1 MEHQQNADL
10 KQYIA
15 AFIKWWWLIVVSVVV
30 AGLVSY
36 LAAQSQP
43 KQYFSSAT
51 LLVGQGTR
59 SVNANASDL
68 SISQALAQSYAD
80 IATREPVML
89 GTLNA
94 LQLPWDADV
103 LRNKVSARVVQG
115 TQLLEVSVIDTDPQ
129 RAKVLADTVANQL
142 IQQSPSAG
150 NLSLEDKQLV
160 QEQVADIRD
169 NLRRGKEDLKLI
181 DETINKAQSAQEIR
195 AAQSRQS
202 VLQQQMTRWQGTLGD
217 LLLQLQS
224 GAANSLSVI
233 EPAKVPSFPIGPNL
247 LQNVILA
254 VAIAF
259 ALSAG
264 AALVLEFLDD
274 TVKCA
279 DDVRHVLG
287 LTPMGSIARIETG
300 DLPSDKLVV
309 SRYPMSPA
317 AESYRVLRTNLQ
329 FKMGDKRIRTLMVT
343 STVPMEGKSLTSA
356 NLATVLAHSGKR
368 VLLVDADLRRPT
380 VHRIFEVGN
389 SAGLTTALASSTTDY
404 DEFIHEEV
412 LENLSVMTSG
422 PLPPNPAELLSSA
435 RMYEIVRVLSQ
446 RFDVVI
452 FDTPPVMAVADA
464 TVLASAVDGALLVV
478 DNNHTRK
485 KLLRQSFDALL
496 AVGTNVMGVVLNR
509 VSIRGNESSY
519 TYYYPQRNEVSGKSR
534 RRDRKPARIGS
545 PVGRLQSGMAVD
557 SADLPQMRSYSN
569 NGHTNGAANGGMGNG
584 SANGQN
590 GKDSNNKINR
600 QIG

>member
-1 MEHQQNADL
+1 MDQQNTDL
-10 KQYIA
+10 KQYTA
-15 AFIKWWWLIVVSVVV
+15 AFAKWWWLIVVSVVM
-30 AGLVSY
+30 AGIVSY

-43 KQYFSSAT
+43 RQYFSSAT

-59 SVNANASDL
+59 SLNTNASDL

-80 IATREPVML
+80 IATRDPVLL

-94 LQLPWDADV
+94 LQLPWDTGV
-103 LRNKVSARVVQG
+103 LRNKVNARVVQG
-115 TQLLEVSVIDTDPQ
+115 TQLLEVSVIDTDPE

-150 NLSLEDKQLV
+150 NLSIEDKQLV

-169 NLRRGKEDLKLI
+169 SLKRGKEELKLI
-181 DETINKAQSAQEIR
+181 DETINKAQSAQEMR

-233 EPAKVPSFPIGPNL
+233 EPGKVPSAPVGPNS

-264 AALVLEFLDD
+264 AALLLEFLDD
-274 TVKCA
+274 TIKGA

-287 LTPMGSIARIETG
+287 MTPMASIARIETG
-300 DLPSDKLVV
+300 DVPSDKLVV

-317 AESYRVLRTNLQ
+317 AESYRVLRANLQ

-368 VLLVDADLRRPT
+368 VLLVDSDLRRPT
-380 VHRIFEVGN
+380 IHRIFEVGN
-389 SAGLTTALASSTTDY
+389 SAGLTTALSRSTVDFS
-404 DEFIHEEV
+404 EIIHEEV

-422 PLPPNPAELLSSA
+422 PLPPNPAELLSSN
-435 RMYEIVRVLSQ
+435 RMLELVRALSQ

-496 AVGTNVMGVVLNR
+496 AVGTNVIGIVLNR
-509 VSIRGNESSY
+509 VSIRGRESSY
-519 TYYYPQRNEVSGKSR
+519 TYYYPQRNEGEGRSGR
-534 RRDRKPARIGS
+534 RRKPARLTAKANSLPNGI
-545 PVGRLQSGMAVD
+545 AVD
-557 SADLPQMRSYSN
+557 TPILPAVKSYDSN
-569 NGHTNGAANGGMGNG
+569 GNDNT
-584 SANGQN
+584 NGQN
-590 GKDSNNKINR
+590 GKDRSSKIGR
-600 QIG
+600 QVG

>member
-1 MEHQQNADL
+1 MDQQNTDL
-10 KQYIA
+10 KQYTA
-15 AFIKWWWLIVVSVVV
+15 AFAKWWWLIVVSVVM
-30 AGLVSY
+30 AGIVSY

-43 KQYFSSAT
+43 RQYFSSAT

-59 SVNANASDL
+59 SLNTNASDL

-80 IATREPVML
+80 IATRDPVLL

-94 LQLPWDADV
+94 LQLPWDTGV
-103 LRNKVSARVVQG
+103 LRNKVNARVVQG
-115 TQLLEVSVIDTDPQ
+115 TQLLEVSVIDTDPE

-150 NLSLEDKQLV
+150 NLSIEDKQLV

-169 NLRRGKEDLKLI
+169 SLKRGKEELKLI
-181 DETINKAQSAQEIR
+181 DETINKAQSAQEMR

-233 EPAKVPSFPIGPNL
+233 EPGKVPSAPVGPNS

-264 AALVLEFLDD
+264 AALLLEFLDD
-274 TVKCA
+274 TIKGA

-287 LTPMGSIARIETG
+287 MTPMASIARIETG
-300 DLPSDKLVV
+300 DVPSDKLVV

-317 AESYRVLRTNLQ
+317 AESYRVLRANLQ

-380 VHRIFEVGN
+380 IHHFFEVGN
-389 SAGLTTALASSTTDY
+389 SAGLTTALSSSTVDFS
-404 DEFIHEEV
+404 EIIHEEV

-422 PLPPNPAELLSSA
+422 PLPPNPAELLSSN
-435 RMYEIVRVLSQ
+435 RMLELVRALSQ

-496 AVGTNVMGVVLNR
+496 AVGTNVIGIVLNR
-509 VSIRGNESSY
+509 VSIRGRESSY
-519 TYYYPQRNEVSGKSR
+519 TYYYPQRNEGEGRSGR
-534 RRDRKPARIGS
+534 RRKPARLTAKANSLPNGI
-545 PVGRLQSGMAVD
+545 AVD
-557 SADLPQMRSYSN
+557 TPILPAVKSYDSN
-569 NGHTNGAANGGMGNG
+569 GNDNT
-584 SANGQN
+584 NGQN
-590 GKDSNNKINR
+590 GKDRSSKIGR
-600 QIG
+600 QVG

>member
-1 MEHQQNADL
+1 MDQQNTDL
-10 KQYIA
+10 KQYTA
-15 AFIKWWWLIVVSVVV
+15 AFAKWWWLIVVSVVM
-30 AGLVSY
+30 AGIVSY

-43 KQYFSSAT
+43 RQYFSSAT

-59 SVNANASDL
+59 SLNTNASDL

-80 IATREPVML
+80 IATRDPVLL

-94 LQLPWDADV
+94 LQLPWDTGV
-103 LRNKVSARVVQG
+103 LRNKVNARVVQG
-115 TQLLEVSVIDTDPQ
+115 TQLLEVSVIDTDPE

-150 NLSLEDKQLV
+150 NLSIEDKQLV

-169 NLRRGKEDLKLI
+169 SLKRGKEELKLI
-181 DETINKAQSAQEIR
+181 DETINKAQSAQEMR

-233 EPAKVPSFPIGPNL
+233 EPGKVPSAPVGPNS

-264 AALVLEFLDD
+264 AALLLEFLDD
-274 TVKCA
+274 TIKGA

-287 LTPMGSIARIETG
+287 MTPMASIARIETG
-300 DLPSDKLVV
+300 DVPSDKLVV

-317 AESYRVLRTNLQ
+317 AESYRVLRANLQ

-368 VLLVDADLRRPT
+368 VLLVDSDLRRPT
-380 VHRIFEVGN
+380 IHCIFEVGN
-389 SAGLTTALASSTTDY
+389 SAGLTTALSSSTVDFS
-404 DEFIHEEV
+404 EIIHEEV

-422 PLPPNPAELLSSA
+422 PLPPNPAELLSSN
-435 RMYEIVRVLSQ
+435 RMLELVRALSQ

-464 TVLASAVDGALLVV
+464 TVLASAVDGVLLVV

-496 AVGTNVMGVVLNR
+496 AVGTNVMGIVLNR
-509 VSIRGNESSY
+509 VSIRGRESSY
-519 TYYYPQRNEVSGKSR
+519 TYYYPQRNEGEGRSGR
-534 RRDRKPARIGS
+534 RRKPARLTAKANS
-545 PVGRLQSGMAVD
+545 LPSGIAVD
-557 SADLPQMRSYSN
+557 TSILSAVKSYDSN
-569 NGHTNGAANGGMGNG
+569 GNDNT
-584 SANGQN
+584 NGQN
-590 GKDSNNKINR
+590 GKDRGSKIGR
-600 QIG
+600 QVG

>member
-1 MEHQQNADL
+1 MDQQNTDL
-10 KQYIA
+10 KQYTA
-15 AFIKWWWLIVVSVVV
+15 AFAKWWWLIVVSVVM
-30 AGLVSY
+30 AGIVSY

-43 KQYFSSAT
+43 RQYFSSAT

-59 SVNANASDL
+59 SLNTNASDL

-80 IATREPVML
+80 IATRDPVLL

-94 LQLPWDADV
+94 LQLPWDTGV
-103 LRNKVSARVVQG
+103 LRNKVNARVVQG
-115 TQLLEVSVIDTDPQ
+115 TQLLEVSVIDTDPE

-150 NLSLEDKQLV
+150 NLSIEDKQLV

-169 NLRRGKEDLKLI
+169 SLKRGKEELKLI
-181 DETINKAQSAQEIR
+181 DETINKAQSAQEMR

-233 EPAKVPSFPIGPNL
+233 EPGKVPSAPVGPNS

-264 AALVLEFLDD
+264 AALLLEFLDD
-274 TVKCA
+274 TIKGA

-287 LTPMGSIARIETG
+287 MTPMASIARIETG
-300 DLPSDKLVV
+300 DVPSDKLVV

-329 FKMGDKRIRTLMVT
+329 FKMSDKRIRTLMVT

-389 SAGLTTALASSTTDY
+389 SAGLTTALSSSTVDFA
-404 DEFIHEEV
+404 EIIHEEV

-422 PLPPNPAELLSSA
+422 PLPPNPAELLSSN
-435 RMYEIVRVLSQ
+435 RMLELVRALSQ

-496 AVGTNVMGVVLNR
+496 AVGTNVMGIVLNR
-509 VSIRGNESSY
+509 VSIRGRESSY
-519 TYYYPQRNEVSGKSR
+519 TYYYPQRNEVDGRSSR
-534 RRDRKPARIGS
+534 RRKPARLTAKANS
-545 PVGRLQSGMAVD
+545 LPSGIAVD
-557 SADLPQMRSYSN
+557 TSILPAVKSYDSN
-569 NGHTNGAANGGMGNG
+569 GNDNT
-584 SANGQN
+584 NGQN
-590 GKDSNNKINR
+590 GKDRGSKIGR
-600 QIG
+600 QVG

>member
-1 MEHQQNADL
+1 MDQQNTDL

-15 AFIKWWWLIVVSVVV
+15 AFAKWWWLIVVSVVM
-30 AGLVSY
+30 AGIVSY

-43 KQYFSSAT
+43 RQYFSSAT

-59 SVNANASDL
+59 SLNTNASDL

-80 IATREPVML
+80 IATRDPVLL

-94 LQLPWDADV
+94 LQLPWDTGV
-103 LRNKVSARVVQG
+103 LRNKVNARVVQG
-115 TQLLEVSVIDTDPQ
+115 TQLLEVSVIDTDPE

-150 NLSLEDKQLV
+150 NLSIEDKQLV

-169 NLRRGKEDLKLI
+169 SLKRGKEELKLI
-181 DETINKAQSAQEIR
+181 DETINKAQSAQEMR

-233 EPAKVPSFPIGPNL
+233 EPGKVPSAPVGPNS

-264 AALVLEFLDD
+264 AALLLEFLDD
-274 TVKCA
+274 TIKGA

-287 LTPMGSIARIETG
+287 MTPMASIARIETG
-300 DLPSDKLVV
+300 DVPSDKLVV

-329 FKMGDKRIRTLMVT
+329 FKMSDKRIRTLMVT

-380 VHRIFEVGN
+380 VHRIFEIGN
-389 SAGLTTALASSTTDY
+389 SAGLTTALSSSTVDFS
-404 DEFIHEEV
+404 EIIHEEV

-422 PLPPNPAELLSSA
+422 PLPPNPAELLSSN
-435 RMYEIVRVLSQ
+435 RMLELVRALSQ

-485 KLLRQSFDALL
+485 KLLRQSFDALM
-496 AVGTNVMGVVLNR
+496 AVGTNVMGIVLNR
-509 VSIRGNESSY
+509 VSIRGRESSY
-519 TYYYPQRNEVSGKSR
+519 TYYYPQRNEGEGRSGR
-534 RRDRKPARIGS
+534 RRKPARLTAKANS
-545 PVGRLQSGMAVD
+545 LPSGIAVD
-557 SADLPQMRSYSN
+557 AHILPALKSYDSN
-569 NGHTNGAANGGMGNG
+569 GNDNT
-584 SANGQN
+584 NGQN
-590 GKDSNNKINR
+590 GKDRGSKIGR
-600 QIG
+600 QVG

>member
-1 MEHQQNADL
+1 MDQQNTDL
-10 KQYIA
+10 KQYTA
-15 AFIKWWWLIVVSVVV
+15 AFAKWWWLIVVSVVM
-30 AGLVSY
+30 AGIVSY

-43 KQYFSSAT
+43 RQYFSSAT

-59 SVNANASDL
+59 SLNTNASDL

-80 IATREPVML
+80 IATRDPVLL

-94 LQLPWDADV
+94 LQLPWDTGV
-103 LRNKVSARVVQG
+103 LRNKVNARVVQG
-115 TQLLEVSVIDTDPQ
+115 TQLLEVSVIDTDPE

-150 NLSLEDKQLV
+150 NLSIEDKQLV

-169 NLRRGKEDLKLI
+169 SLKRGKEELKLI
-181 DETINKAQSAQEIR
+181 DETINKAQSAQEMR

-233 EPAKVPSFPIGPNL
+233 EPGKVPSAPVGPNS

-264 AALVLEFLDD
+264 AALLLEFLDD
-274 TVKCA
+274 TIKGA

-287 LTPMGSIARIETG
+287 MTPMASIARIETG
-300 DLPSDKLVV
+300 DVPSDKLVV

-317 AESYRVLRTNLQ
+317 AESYRVLRANLQ

-368 VLLVDADLRRPT
+368 VLLVDSDLRRPT
-380 VHRIFEVGN
+380 IHCIFEVGN
-389 SAGLTTALASSTTDY
+389 SAGLTTALSSSTVDFS
-404 DEFIHEEV
+404 EIIHEEV

-422 PLPPNPAELLSSA
+422 PLPPNPAELLSSN
-435 RMYEIVRVLSQ
+435 RMLELVRALSQ

-464 TVLASAVDGALLVV
+464 TVLASAVDGVLLVV

-496 AVGTNVMGVVLNR
+496 AVGTNVMGIVLNR
-509 VSIRGNESSY
+509 VSIRGRESSY
-519 TYYYPQRNEVSGKSR
+519 TYYYPQRNEGEGRSGR
-534 RRDRKPARIGS
+534 RRKPARLTAKANS
-545 PVGRLQSGMAVD
+545 LPSGIAVD
-557 SADLPQMRSYSN
+557 TSILSAVKSYDSN
-569 NGHTNGAANGGMGNG
+569 GNDNT
-584 SANGQN
+584 NGQN
-590 GKDSNNKINR
+590 GKDRSSKIGR
-600 QIG
+600 QVG

>member
-1 MEHQQNADL
+1 MDQQNTDL
-10 KQYIA
+10 KQYTA
-15 AFIKWWWLIVVSVVV
+15 AFAKWWWLIVVSVVM
-30 AGLVSY
+30 AGIVSY

-43 KQYFSSAT
+43 RQYFSSAT

-59 SVNANASDL
+59 SLNTNASDL

-80 IATREPVML
+80 IATRDPVLL

-94 LQLPWDADV
+94 LQLPWDTGV
-103 LRNKVSARVVQG
+103 LRNKVNARVVQG
-115 TQLLEVSVIDTDPQ
+115 TQLLEVSVIDTDPE

-150 NLSLEDKQLV
+150 NLSIEDKQLV

-169 NLRRGKEDLKLI
+169 SLKRGKEELKLI
-181 DETINKAQSAQEIR
+181 DETINKAQSAQEMR

-233 EPAKVPSFPIGPNL
+233 EPGKVPSAPVGPNS

-264 AALVLEFLDD
+264 AALLLEFLDD
-274 TVKCA
+274 TIKGA

-287 LTPMGSIARIETG
+287 MTPMASIARIETG
-300 DLPSDKLVV
+300 DVPSDKLVV

-317 AESYRVLRTNLQ
+317 AESYRVLRANLQ

-368 VLLVDADLRRPT
+368 VLLVDSDLRRPT
-380 VHRIFEVGN
+380 IHRIFEVGN
-389 SAGLTTALASSTTDY
+389 SAGLTTALSSSTVDFS
-404 DEFIHEEV
+404 EIIHEEV

-422 PLPPNPAELLSSA
+422 PLPPNPAELLSSN
-435 RMYEIVRVLSQ
+435 RMLELVRALSQ

-496 AVGTNVMGVVLNR
+496 AVGTNVIGIVLNR
-509 VSIRGNESSY
+509 VSIRGRESSY
-519 TYYYPQRNEVSGKSR
+519 TYYYPQRNEGEGRSGR
-534 RRDRKPARIGS
+534 RRKPARLTAKANSLPNGI
-545 PVGRLQSGMAVD
+545 AVD
-557 SADLPQMRSYSN
+557 TPILPAVKSYDSN
-569 NGHTNGAANGGMGNG
+569 GNDNT
-584 SANGQN
+584 NGQN
-590 GKDSNNKINR
+590 GKDRSSKIGR
-600 QIG
+600 QVG

>member
-1 MEHQQNADL
+1 MDQQNTDL
-10 KQYIA
+10 KQYTA
-15 AFIKWWWLIVVSVVV
+15 AFAKWWWLIVVSVVM
-30 AGLVSY
+30 AGIVSY

-43 KQYFSSAT
+43 RQYFSSAT

-59 SVNANASDL
+59 SLNTNASDL

-80 IATREPVML
+80 IATRDPVLL

-94 LQLPWDADV
+94 LQLPWDTGV
-103 LRNKVSARVVQG
+103 LRNKVNARVVQG
-115 TQLLEVSVIDTDPQ
+115 TQLLEVSVIDTDPE

-150 NLSLEDKQLV
+150 NLSIEDKQLV

-169 NLRRGKEDLKLI
+169 SLKRGKEELKLI
-181 DETINKAQSAQEIR
+181 DETINKAQSAQEMR

-233 EPAKVPSFPIGPNL
+233 EPGKVPSAPVGPNS

-264 AALVLEFLDD
+264 AALLLEFLDD
-274 TVKCA
+274 TIKGA

-287 LTPMGSIARIETG
+287 MTPMASIARIETG
-300 DLPSDKLVV
+300 DVPSDKLVV

-317 AESYRVLRTNLQ
+317 AESYRVLRANLQ

-368 VLLVDADLRRPT
+368 VLLVDSDLRRPT
-380 VHRIFEVGN
+380 IHRIFEVGN
-389 SAGLTTALASSTTDY
+389 SAGLTTALSRSTVDFS
-404 DEFIHEEV
+404 EIIHEEV

-422 PLPPNPAELLSSA
+422 PLPPNPAELLSSN
-435 RMYEIVRVLSQ
+435 RMLELVRALSQ

-496 AVGTNVMGVVLNR
+496 AVGTNVIGIVLNR
-509 VSIRGNESSY
+509 VSIRGRESSY
-519 TYYYPQRNEVSGKSR
+519 TYYYPQRNEGEGRSGR
-534 RRDRKPARIGS
+534 RRKPARLTAKANSLPNGI
-545 PVGRLQSGMAVD
+545 AVD
-557 SADLPQMRSYSN
+557 TPILPAVKS
-569 NGHTNGAANGGMGNG
+569 
-584 SANGQN
+584 
-590 GKDSNNKINR
+590 
-600 QIG
+600 

>member
-1 MEHQQNADL
+1 MDQQNTDL

-15 AFIKWWWLIVVSVVV
+15 AFAKWWWLIVVSVVM
-30 AGLVSY
+30 AGIVSY

-43 KQYFSSAT
+43 RQYFSSAT

-59 SVNANASDL
+59 SLNTNASDL

-80 IATREPVML
+80 IATRDPVLL

-94 LQLPWDADV
+94 LQLPWDTGV
-103 LRNKVSARVVQG
+103 LRNKVNARVVQG
-115 TQLLEVSVIDTDPQ
+115 TQLLEVSVIDTDPE

-150 NLSLEDKQLV
+150 NLSIEDKQLV

-169 NLRRGKEDLKLI
+169 SLKRGKEELKLI
-181 DETINKAQSAQEIR
+181 DETINKAQSAQEMR

-233 EPAKVPSFPIGPNL
+233 EPGKVPSAPVGPNS

-264 AALVLEFLDD
+264 AALLLEFLDD
-274 TVKCA
+274 TIKGA

-287 LTPMGSIARIETG
+287 MTPMASIARIETG
-300 DLPSDKLVV
+300 DVPSDKLVV

-368 VLLVDADLRRPT
+368 VLLVDSDLRRPT
-380 VHRIFEVGN
+380 IHCIFEVGN
-389 SAGLTTALASSTTDY
+389 SAGLTTALSSSTVDFS
-404 DEFIHEEV
+404 EIIHEEV

-422 PLPPNPAELLSSA
+422 PLPPNPAELLSSN
-435 RMYEIVRVLSQ
+435 RMYL
-446 RFDVVI
+446 
-452 FDTPPVMAVADA
+452 
-464 TVLASAVDGALLVV
+464 
-478 DNNHTRK
+478 
-485 KLLRQSFDALL
+485 
-496 AVGTNVMGVVLNR
+496 
-509 VSIRGNESSY
+509 SIRSLILAI
-519 TYYYPQRNEVSGKSR
+519 TYSR
-534 RRDRKPARIGS
+534 ICSNRGFRC
-545 PVGRLQSGMAVD
+545 MAG
-557 SADLPQMRSYSN
+557 LCQKN
-569 NGHTNGAANGGMGNG
+569 FICWT
-584 SANGQN
+584 
-590 GKDSNNKINR
+590 
-600 QIG
+600 

>member
-1 MEHQQNADL
+1 MDQQNTDL
-10 KQYIA
+10 KQYTA
-15 AFIKWWWLIVVSVVV
+15 AFAKWWWLIVVSVVM
-30 AGLVSY
+30 AGIVSY

-43 KQYFSSAT
+43 RQYFSSAT

-59 SVNANASDL
+59 SLNTNASDL

-80 IATREPVML
+80 IATRDPVLL

-94 LQLPWDADV
+94 LQLPWDTGV
-103 LRNKVSARVVQG
+103 LRNKVNARVVQG
-115 TQLLEVSVIDTDPQ
+115 TQLLEVSVIDTDPE

-150 NLSLEDKQLV
+150 NLSIEDKQLV

-169 NLRRGKEDLKLI
+169 SLKRGKEELKLI
-181 DETINKAQSAQEIR
+181 DETINKAQSAQEMR

-233 EPAKVPSFPIGPNL
+233 EPGKVPSAPVGPNS

-264 AALVLEFLDD
+264 AALLLEFLDD
-274 TVKCA
+274 TIKGA

-287 LTPMGSIARIETG
+287 MTPMASIARIETG
-300 DLPSDKLVV
+300 DVPSDKLVV

-329 FKMGDKRIRTLMVT
+329 FKMSDKRIRTLMVT

-389 SAGLTTALASSTTDY
+389 SAGLTTALSSSTVDFA
-404 DEFIHEEV
+404 EIIHEEV

-422 PLPPNPAELLSSA
+422 PLPPNPAELLSSN
-435 RMYEIVRVLSQ
+435 RMLELVRALAQ

-496 AVGTNVMGVVLNR
+496 AVGTNVMGIVLNR
-509 VSIRGNESSY
+509 VSIRGRESSY
-519 TYYYPQRNEVSGKSR
+519 TYYYPQRNEVDGRSSR
-534 RRDRKPARIGS
+534 RRKPARLTAKANS
-545 PVGRLQSGMAVD
+545 LPSGIAVD
-557 SADLPQMRSYSN
+557 TSILPAVKSYDSN
-569 NGHTNGAANGGMGNG
+569 GNDNT
-584 SANGQN
+584 NGQN
-590 GKDSNNKINR
+590 GKDRGSKIGR
-600 QIG
+600 QVG

>member
-1 MEHQQNADL
+1 MDQQNTDL

-15 AFIKWWWLIVVSVVV
+15 AFAKWWWLIVVSVVM
-30 AGLVSY
+30 AGIVSY

-43 KQYFSSAT
+43 RQYFSSAT

-59 SVNANASDL
+59 SLNTNASDL

-80 IATREPVML
+80 IATRDPVLL

-94 LQLPWDADV
+94 LQLPWDTGV
-103 LRNKVSARVVQG
+103 LRNKVNARVVQG
-115 TQLLEVSVIDTDPQ
+115 TQLLEVSVIDTDPE

-150 NLSLEDKQLV
+150 NLSIEDKQLV

-169 NLRRGKEDLKLI
+169 SLKRGKEELKLI
-181 DETINKAQSAQEIR
+181 DETINKAQSAQEMR

-233 EPAKVPSFPIGPNL
+233 EPGKVPSAPVGPNS

-264 AALVLEFLDD
+264 AALLLEFLDD
-274 TVKCA
+274 TIKGA

-287 LTPMGSIARIETG
+287 MTPMASIARIETG
-300 DLPSDKLVV
+300 DVPSDKLVV

-329 FKMGDKRIRTLMVT
+329 FKMSDKRIRTLMVT

-356 NLATVLAHSGKR
+356 NLATVLAHSGK
-368 VLLVDADLRRPT
+368 
-380 VHRIFEVGN
+380 
-389 SAGLTTALASSTTDY
+389 LT
-404 DEFIHEEV
+404 
-412 LENLSVMTSG
+412 
-422 PLPPNPAELLSSA
+422 
-435 RMYEIVRVLSQ
+435 R
-446 RFDVVI
+446 
-452 FDTPPVMAVADA
+452 
-464 TVLASAVDGALLVV
+464 
-478 DNNHTRK
+478 
-485 KLLRQSFDALL
+485 
-496 AVGTNVMGVVLNR
+496 
-509 VSIRGNESSY
+509 
-519 TYYYPQRNEVSGKSR
+519 
-534 RRDRKPARIGS
+534 
-545 PVGRLQSGMAVD
+545 
-557 SADLPQMRSYSN
+557 
-569 NGHTNGAANGGMGNG
+569 
-584 SANGQN
+584 
-590 GKDSNNKINR
+590 
-600 QIG
+600 

>member
-1 MEHQQNADL
+1 MDQQNTDL
-10 KQYIA
+10 KQYTA
-15 AFIKWWWLIVVSVVV
+15 AFAKWWWLIVVSVVM
-30 AGLVSY
+30 AGIVSY

-43 KQYFSSAT
+43 RQYFSSAT

-59 SVNANASDL
+59 SLNTNASDL

-80 IATREPVML
+80 IATRDPVLL

-94 LQLPWDADV
+94 LQLPWDTGV
-103 LRNKVSARVVQG
+103 LRNKVNARVVQG
-115 TQLLEVSVIDTDPQ
+115 TQLLEVSVIDTDPE

-150 NLSLEDKQLV
+150 NLSIEDKQLV

-169 NLRRGKEDLKLI
+169 SLKRGKEELKLI
-181 DETINKAQSAQEIR
+181 DETINKAQSAQEMR

-233 EPAKVPSFPIGPNL
+233 EPGKVPSAPVGPNS

-264 AALVLEFLDD
+264 AALLLEFLDD
-274 TVKCA
+274 TIKGA

-287 LTPMGSIARIETG
+287 MTPMASIARIETG
-300 DLPSDKLVV
+300 DVPSDKLVV

-329 FKMGDKRIRTLMVT
+329 FKMSDKRIRTLMVT

-368 VLLVDADLRRPT
+368 VLLVDSDLRRPT

-389 SAGLTTALASSTTDY
+389 SAGLTTALSSSTVDFA
-404 DEFIHEEV
+404 EIIHEEV

-422 PLPPNPAELLSSA
+422 PLPPNPAELLSSN
-435 RMYEIVRVLSQ
+435 RMLELVRALAQ

-496 AVGTNVMGVVLNR
+496 AVGTNVMGIVLNR
-509 VSIRGNESSY
+509 VSIRGRESSY
-519 TYYYPQRNEVSGKSR
+519 TYYYPQRNEVDGRSSR
-534 RRDRKPARIGS
+534 RRKPARLTAKANS
-545 PVGRLQSGMAVD
+545 LPSGIAVD
-557 SADLPQMRSYSN
+557 TSILPAVKSYDSN
-569 NGHTNGAANGGMGNG
+569 GNDNT
-584 SANGQN
+584 NGQN
-590 GKDSNNKINR
+590 GKDRGSKIGR
-600 QIG
+600 QVG

>member
-1 MEHQQNADL
+1 MDQQNTDL

-15 AFIKWWWLIVVSVVV
+15 AFAKWWWLIVVSVVM
-30 AGLVSY
+30 AGIVSY

-43 KQYFSSAT
+43 RQYFSSAT

-59 SVNANASDL
+59 SLNTNASDL

-80 IATREPVML
+80 IATRDPVLL

-94 LQLPWDADV
+94 LQLPWDTGV
-103 LRNKVSARVVQG
+103 LRNKVNARVVQG
-115 TQLLEVSVIDTDPQ
+115 TQLLEVSVIDTDPE

-150 NLSLEDKQLV
+150 NLSIEDKQLV

-169 NLRRGKEDLKLI
+169 SLKRGKEELKLI
-181 DETINKAQSAQEIR
+181 DETINKAQSAQEMR

-233 EPAKVPSFPIGPNL
+233 EPGKVPSAPVGPNS

-264 AALVLEFLDD
+264 AALLLEFLDD
-274 TVKCA
+274 TIKGA

-287 LTPMGSIARIETG
+287 MTPMASIARIETG
-300 DLPSDKLVV
+300 DVPSDKLVV

-317 AESYRVLRTNLQ
+317 AESYRVLRANLQ

-380 VHRIFEVGN
+380 VHRIFEIGN
-389 SAGLTTALASSTTDY
+389 SAGLTTALSSSTVDFS
-404 DEFIHEEV
+404 EIIHEEV

-422 PLPPNPAELLSSA
+422 PLPPNPAELLSSN
-435 RMYEIVRVLSQ
+435 RMLELVRALSQ

-485 KLLRQSFDALL
+485 KLLRQSFDALM
-496 AVGTNVMGVVLNR
+496 AVGTNVMGIVLNR
-509 VSIRGNESSY
+509 VSIRGRESSY
-519 TYYYPQRNEVSGKSR
+519 TYYYPQRNEGEGRSGR
-534 RRDRKPARIGS
+534 RRKPARLTAKANS
-545 PVGRLQSGMAVD
+545 LPSGIAVD
-557 SADLPQMRSYSN
+557 AHILPALKSYDSN
-569 NGHTNGAANGGMGNG
+569 GNDNT
-584 SANGQN
+584 NGQN
-590 GKDSNNKINR
+590 GKDRGSKIGR
-600 QIG
+600 QVG